1 MNADKTGGLFRGIGF
16 VFLTLGL
23 VIAVYYIFQATVYSS
38 SDHLLDT
45 LRYMCLGIAFELFGL
60 GLMIVGR
67 K

>member
-16 VFLTLGL
+16 VFLTLGF
-23 VIAVYYIFQATVYSS
+23 VIAAYYIFQATAYSS